1 LLKFGEFIAN
11 PAFSYLNY
19 YYFTNLSYNFGY
31 FISLA
36 SMEKN
41 ANTSTVI

>member
-1 LLKFGEFIAN
+1 MAK

-19 YYFTNLSYNFGY
+19 CYITNLSYNFGY
-31 FISLA
+31 FNSLA
-36 SMEKN
+36 SIEKN